1 MSRQSAILLLIITGV
16 LWSTGG
22 LLIKLIPWSPIS
34 IAGIRSG
41 FSAVII
47 YLYSKPYSKNF
58 GKNIWAGAFCYSV
71 MVICFVF
78 ANKITSSGNVILIQ
92 YAAPIYVALFGYS
105 FLGEKATKI
114 DWITIAI
121 ILFGLGCFFY
131 EDLSLKQKWGNILAI
146 FSGLGFAGLTLFMRK
161 EKNANPIDS
170 VLLGNLIT
178 FVICIPFYFTGV
190 TMEAT
195 PWLSVTFLGF
205 VQLGLAYILFSIAI
219 KYVNALD
226 AIIYPAIE
234 PLFNPLLTFIFL
246 GELMS
251 QTALIGGSLVITG
264 VIGRGFL
271 NEASS

>member
-1 MSRQSAILLLIITGV
+1 MSRKLAILLLIITGV

-41 FSAVII
+41 LSALII
-47 YLYSKPYSKNF
+47 YLYRKPYSKGF
-58 GKNIWAGAFCYSV
+58 GRNIWAGAFCYSV
-71 MVICFVF
+71 MVVSFVL
-78 ANKITSSGNVILIQ
+78 ANKITASGNVILIQ
-92 YAAPIYVALFGYS
+92 YASPIYVALFGYS
-105 FLGEKATKI
+105 FLGEKASKI

-121 ILFGLGCFFY
+121 IIFGLSCFFY
-131 EDLSLKQKWGNILAI
+131 EDLSLKQKWGNVLAI
-146 FSGLGFAGLTLFMRK
+146 FFGLGFAGLTLFMRK
-161 EKNANPIDS
+161 EKNANPIDC

-178 FVICIPFYFTGV
+178 FVICLPFYFTGV

-195 PWLSVTFLGF
+195 PWFSIIFLGF
-205 VQLGLAYILFSIAI
+205 VQLGLAYILFSTAI

-226 AIIYPAIE
+226 AIIYPVIE

-246 GELMS
+246 GEQMS
-251 QTALIGGSLVITG
+251 QTSLIGGFLVITG

-271 NEASS
+271 SEASN

>member
-1 MSRQSAILLLIITGV
+1 MARKLAILLLIITGV

-41 FSAVII
+41 LSAVII
-47 YLYSKPYSKNF
+47 YLYRKPRSNVF
-58 GKNIWAGAFCYSV
+58 GRNIWAGAFCYSI

-78 ANKITSSGNVILIQ
+78 ANKITASGNVILIQ
-92 YAAPIYVALFGYS
+92 YAAPIYVAIFGFS

-114 DWITIAI
+114 DWITIVI
-121 ILFGLGCFFY
+121 IIFGLSCFFY
-131 EDLSLKQKWGNILAI
+131 EDLSLKQKWGNVLAI

-161 EKNANPIDS
+161 EKNAHPIDC

-178 FVICIPFYFTGV
+178 FVICLPYYYKGV
-190 TMEAT
+190 TLETT
-195 PWLSVTFLGF
+195 PWLAIIFLGF
-205 VQLGLAYILFSIAI
+205 VQLGLAYILFSTAI

-226 AIIYPAIE
+226 AIIYPVIE
-234 PLFNPLLTFIFL
+234 PLINPLLTFIFL

-251 QTALIGGSLVITG
+251 ETALIGGFLVITG
-264 VIGRGFL
+264 VIARGFL
-271 NEASS
+271 QEATS

>member
-1 MSRQSAILLLIITGV
+1 MSRKSAILLLIITGV

-41 FSAVII
+41 LSALII
-47 YLYSKPYSKNF
+47 YLYSKPHSKGF
-58 GKNIWAGAFCYSV
+58 GKNLWAGAFCYSV
-71 MVICFVF
+71 MVVSFVF

-92 YAAPIYVALFGYS
+92 YAAPIYVALFSYS
-105 FLGEKATKI
+105 FLGEKASKI

-121 ILFGLGCFFY
+121 IIFGLSCFFY
-131 EDLSLKQKWGNILAI
+131 EDLSLKQKWGNVLAI

-161 EKNANPIDS
+161 EKNANPIDC

-178 FVICIPFYFTGV
+178 FVICLPFYFTGV

-195 PWLSVTFLGF
+195 PWLSIIFLGF
-205 VQLGLAYILFSIAI
+205 VQLGLAYILFSTAV

-226 AIIYPAIE
+226 AIIYPVIE

-246 GELMS
+246 GEQMS
-251 QTALIGGSLVITG
+251 QTALIGGFLVITG
-264 VIGRGFL
+264 VISRGFL
-271 NEASS
+271 SEASN

>member
-1 MSRQSAILLLIITGV
+1 MSRKLAILLLIITGV

-41 FSAVII
+41 LSALII
-47 YLYSKPYSKNF
+47 YLYKKPYSKGF
-58 GKNIWAGAFCYSV
+58 GRNIWAGAFCYSV
-71 MVICFVF
+71 MVVSFVF
-78 ANKITSSGNVILIQ
+78 ANKITASGNVILIQ

-105 FLGEKATKI
+105 FLGEKASKI

-121 ILFGLGCFFY
+121 IIFGLSCFFY
-131 EDLSLKQKWGNILAI
+131 EDLSLTQKWGNVLAI

-161 EKNANPIDS
+161 EKNANPIDC
-170 VLLGNLIT
+170 VLLGNLVT
-178 FVICIPFYFTGV
+178 FVICFPFYFSGV

-195 PWLSVTFLGF
+195 PWLSIIFLGF
-205 VQLGLAYILFSIAI
+205 VQLGLAYILFSTAI

-226 AIIYPAIE
+226 AIIYPVIE
-234 PLFNPLLTFIFL
+234 PLFNPLLTFIFI
-246 GELMS
+246 GEQMS
-251 QTALIGGSLVITG
+251 QTALIGGFLVITG

-271 NEASS
+271 SEASN

>member
-1 MSRQSAILLLIITGV
+1 MTRKLAILLLIITGV

-41 FSAVII
+41 LSAVII
-47 YLYSKPYSKNF
+47 YLYRKPRSNGF
-58 GKNIWAGAFCYSV
+58 GRNIWAGAFCYSV

-78 ANKITSSGNVILIQ
+78 ANKITASGNVILIQ
-92 YAAPIYVALFGYS
+92 YAAPIYVALFGFS

-121 ILFGLGCFFY
+121 IIFGLSCFFY
-131 EDLSLKQKWGNILAI
+131 EDLSLKQKWGNVLAI

-161 EKNANPIDS
+161 EKNANPIDC

-178 FVICIPFYFTGV
+178 FAICFPFYNEGI
-190 TMEAT
+190 TMEVT
-195 PWLSVTFLGF
+195 PWLAIIFLGF
-205 VQLGLAYILFSIAI
+205 VQLGLAYILFSTAI
-219 KYVNALD
+219 KHVNALD
-226 AIIYPAIE
+226 AIIYPVIE
-234 PLFNPLLTFIFL
+234 PLMNPILTFMFL

-251 QTALIGGSLVITG
+251 ETAFIGGFLVITG

-271 NEASS
+271 QDASS

>member
-1 MSRQSAILLLIITGV
+1 MTRKLAILLLIITGV

-41 FSAVII
+41 LSAVII
-47 YLYSKPYSKNF
+47 YLYRKPRSNGF
-58 GKNIWAGAFCYSV
+58 GRNIWAGAFCYSV

-78 ANKITSSGNVILIQ
+78 ANKITASGNVILIQ
-92 YAAPIYVALFGYS
+92 YAAPIYVALFGFS

-121 ILFGLGCFFY
+121 IIFGLSCFFY
-131 EDLSLKQKWGNILAI
+131 EDLSLKQKWGNVLAI

-161 EKNANPIDS
+161 EKNANPIDC

-178 FVICIPFYFTGV
+178 FVICLPFYNEGI
-190 TMEAT
+190 TMEVT
-195 PWLSVTFLGF
+195 PWLAIIFLGF
-205 VQLGLAYILFSIAI
+205 VQLGLAYILFSTAI
-219 KYVNALD
+219 KHVNALD
-226 AIIYPAIE
+226 AIIYPVIE
-234 PLFNPLLTFIFL
+234 PLMNPILTFMFL
-246 GELMS
+246 GEIMS
-251 QTALIGGSLVITG
+251 ETALIGGFLVITG

-271 NEASS
+271 QDASR

>member
-226 AIIYPAIE
+226 AIIYPVIE

>member
-1 MSRQSAILLLIITGV
+1 MSRKLAILLLIITGV

-41 FSAVII
+41 LSALII
-47 YLYSKPYSKNF
+47 YLYRKPYSKGF
-58 GKNIWAGAFCYSV
+58 GRNIWAGAFCYSV
-71 MVICFVF
+71 MVVSFVL
-78 ANKITSSGNVILIQ
+78 ANKITASGNVILIQ

-105 FLGEKATKI
+105 FLGEKASKI

-121 ILFGLGCFFY
+121 IIFGLSCFFY
-131 EDLSLKQKWGNILAI
+131 EDLSLKQKWGNVLAI

-161 EKNANPIDS
+161 EKNANPIDC

-178 FVICIPFYFTGV
+178 CVICLPLYFKGV

-195 PWLSVTFLGF
+195 PWLSIIFLGF
-205 VQLGLAYILFSIAI
+205 VQLGLAYVLFSTAI

-226 AIIYPAIE
+226 AIIYPVIE
-234 PLFNPLLTFIFL
+234 PLFNPLLTFIFI
-246 GELMS
+246 GEQMS
-251 QTALIGGSLVITG
+251 QTALIGGFLVITG
-264 VIGRGFL
+264 VIGRGYL
-271 NEASS
+271 SEASN

>member
-1 MSRQSAILLLIITGV
+1 MSRKLAILFLIVTGF

-47 YLYSKPYSKNF
+47 YFFSKPDIKDF
-58 GKNIWAGAFCYSV
+58 GKNIWVGAISYSV
-71 MVICFVF
+71 MVISFVF
-78 ANKITSSGNVILIQ
+78 ANKIASSGNVILIQ
-92 YAAPIYVALFGYS
+92 YAAPVYVALFGYS

-121 ILFGLGCFFY
+121 IILGLSCFFY
-131 EDLSLKQKWGNILAI
+131 EDLSLKQKWGNVLAI

-161 EKNANPIDS
+161 EKNANPINC

-178 FVICIPFYFTGV
+178 FLICLPFYFTGV

-195 PWLSVTFLGF
+195 PWLIILFLGV
-205 VQLGLAYILFSIAI
+205 VQLGLAYILFSTAI

-226 AIIYPAIE
+226 AIIYPVIE
-234 PLFNPLLTFIFL
+234 PLFNPLLTFVFL

-251 QTALIGGSLVITG
+251 QTALIGGFLVITG
-264 VIGRGFL
+264 VIARGIL
-271 NEASS
+271 NEVYY

>member
-1 MSRQSAILLLIITGV
+1 MSRKLAILLLIITGV

-41 FSAVII
+41 LSAIII
-47 YLYSKPYSKNF
+47 YLYSKPKSKGF
-58 GKNIWAGAFCYSV
+58 GRNIWAGAFCYSV
-71 MVICFVF
+71 MVICFVS
-78 ANKITSSGNVILIQ
+78 ANKITTSGNVILIQ
-92 YAAPIYVALFGYS
+92 YAAPIYVALFGFS

-121 ILFGLGCFFY
+121 IIFGLSCFFY
-131 EDLSLKQKWGNILAI
+131 EDLSLIQKWGNVLAI
-146 FSGLGFAGLTLFMRK
+146 FSGLGFAGLILLMRK
-161 EKNANPIDS
+161 EKKSNPIDC

-178 FVICIPFYFTGV
+178 FVICLPFYYKGV
-190 TMEAT
+190 TMEIT
-195 PWLSVTFLGF
+195 PWMAITFLGF
-205 VQLGLAYILFSIAI
+205 VQLGLAYILFSTAI

-226 AIIYPAIE
+226 AIIYPVIE
-234 PLFNPLLTFIFL
+234 PLINPLLTFIFL

-251 QTALIGGSLVITG
+251 ETALIGGFLVITG

-271 NEASS
+271 QESS